1 MKLSIAICTWNRSAL
16 LEQTLASFRS
26 LRIPEGVSWEIL
38 VVDNNCTDDTQA
50 VLAKYRDSLPIVALH
65 EVKQGQSNAR
75 NCATEAATGDVIVWT
90 DDDVQPNPDWL
101 ANYVRAFVRHP
112 EAAFFGG
119 KIEPWYESPP
129 PSWVAANEQ
138 FLQGMLVIRDLGPDE
153 RRFAVSKDKATL
165 SETPFGANMA
175 VRTAVQRQHRYDPHL
190 GKVKNSNVTADET
203 DLFRRIR
210 EDGGFGVWVPSAAI
224 QHFVMTT
231 RMTTKYLWS
240 YHHGQGQSE
249 VRTNTFELPWNTPVF
264 RNAPRWVFM
273 KKYRAMLKAW
283 SMWLTGD
290 EGWAVPYTRYA
301 KYTGMIDEFQAMKWQ
316 PPSPPTATVIDARI
330 SVASEKVT
338 T

>member
-1 MKLSIAICTWNRSAL
+1 MPRMK
-16 LEQTLASFRS
+16 
-26 LRIPEGVSWEIL
+26 
-38 VVDNNCTDDTQA
+38 
-50 VLAKYRDSLPIVALH
+50 
-65 EVKQGQSNAR
+65 
-75 NCATEAATGDVIVWT
+75 
-90 DDDVQPNPDWL
+90 
-101 ANYVRAFVRHP
+101 
-112 EAAFFGG
+112 
-119 KIEPWYESPP
+119 
-129 PSWVAANEQ
+129 
-138 FLQGMLVIRDLGPDE
+138 
-153 RRFAVSKDKATL
+153 
-165 SETPFGANMA
+165 
-175 VRTAVQRQHRYDPHL
+175 
-190 GKVKNSNVTADET
+190 
-203 DLFRRIR
+203 
-210 EDGGFGVWVPSAAI
+210 
-224 QHFVMTT
+224 VMTT
-231 RMTTKYLWS
+231 RMTTNYLWS